1 MQGRKDNFCLFHN
14 SVKGFLS
21 FLFFKFYIGAQLIDN
36 VELVSGVQQSDS
48 VIYMLSTLYQ
58 DISQYTDINSS
69 DREIKSHY
77 PNSLFL
83 ENHEQMLKQKWW

>member
-1 MQGRKDNFCLFHN
+1 
-14 SVKGFLS
+14 
-21 FLFFKFYIGAQLIDN
+21 
-36 VELVSGVQQSDS
+36 
-48 VIYMLSTLYQ
+48 MLSTLYQ
-58 DISQYTDINSS
+58 DISQYIDINSS